1 MNALPSSASRNDT
14 VEFLTDYSD
23 LIIANAAYVVPIVAI
38 FTRLSIFI
46 FMLPGLG
53 EVGIPVRVRLSLG
66 FLLTWM
72 VAPLLVPGIDTSNI
86 TISGTAILISKE
98 ALHGFFLGFAFR
110 AMMFGLQITGS
121 IISQSMSLSQIFG
134 EGITTEPNTTLST
147 LFMLSGTTLA
157 LTMDLH
163 LMAIGVFVGSFQ
175 TFPLGQ
181 SFDADMSAYWAAEK
195 FSGVFSFSLA
205 LALPFMLLNFV
216 YNLILGFLNRA
227 MPQLMVSFVGM
238 PAITGAGLFLLVLSA
253 GGILLIWA
261 QTYFRSFESF
271 PGFAL

>member
-1 MNALPSSASRNDT
+1 M
-14 VEFLTDYSD
+14 EFLTNSSD
-23 LIIANAAYVVPIVAI
+23 LIIANAAYVVPVVAI

-53 EVGIPVRVRLSLG
+53 EVAIPVRVRLSVA
-66 FLLTWM
+66 FLLTWIM
-72 VAPLLVPGIDTSNI
+72 TPLIVPNFGAETI
-86 TISGTAILISKE
+86 TIAGSAALILKE

-121 IISQSMSLSQIFG
+121 IVSQSMSLSQIFG

-181 SFDADMSAYWAAEK
+181 IANTDITAYWAAEK
-195 FSGVFSFSLA
+195 FAGVFSFSLA

-253 GGILLIWA
+253 GSILLIWA
-261 QTYFRSFESF
+261 REYFRSFESF
-271 PGFAL
+271 PGFLS